1 MPAALK
7 SCPSC
12 RALLDP
18 HETKCP
24 YCDQDLEAPRARR
37 VDLETSGNP
46 ALMTG
51 IIVGICVFFFIFE
64 LIATLGTVGSSG
76 LWQGLMRVPENVMI
90 QMGAR
95 YDPLVETGEWWRLFV
110 PVFLHGNLLHLLFNG
125 MALVQVGPLAE
136 QAYGRS
142 RFLVIYLASG
152 VVGNILGLQAYD
164 ISVGIGASGALF
176 GLIGAAGLYGH
187 RRGDT
192 FGLMIRSIMVRWGL
206 YALVFGLLTRAD
218 NAAHVGGLAA
228 GLALSFLLGHNE
240 RVRSRFGRTWT
251 VFAAVLVALTLF
263 SFAMAIYGYTEF
275 GRNARG
281 AVTAIEDSILS

>member
-7 SCPSC
+7 SCPFC

-18 HETKCP
+18 NETKCP

-37 VDLETSGNP
+37 VDLESSGNP
-46 ALMTG
+46 ALVTG
-51 IIVGICVFFFIFE
+51 IIVGTCVLFFLFE
-64 LIATLGTVGSSG
+64 LIATLGTLGSSG
-76 LWQGLMRVPENVMI
+76 LWAGLMSVPADVMI

-95 YDPLVETGEWWRLFV
+95 YDPLVEAGEWWRLFV
-110 PVFLHGNLLHLLFNG
+110 PVFLHGSLLHLLFNG

-152 VVGNILGLQAYD
+152 VAGNLLGLQVYD
-164 ISVGIGASGALF
+164 INVGIGASGALF

-192 FGLMIRSIMVRWGL
+192 YGLMIRSIMVRWGL
-206 YALVFGLLTRAD
+206 YALVFGLLMRAD
-218 NAAHVGGLAA
+218 NAAHLGGLAA
-228 GLALSFLLGHNE
+228 GLVLSFMLGHNE
-240 RVRSRFGRTWT
+240 RVRDRFGRTWT

-275 GRNARG
+275 GRGARG
-281 AVTAIEDSILS
+281 AAISVEETVLS